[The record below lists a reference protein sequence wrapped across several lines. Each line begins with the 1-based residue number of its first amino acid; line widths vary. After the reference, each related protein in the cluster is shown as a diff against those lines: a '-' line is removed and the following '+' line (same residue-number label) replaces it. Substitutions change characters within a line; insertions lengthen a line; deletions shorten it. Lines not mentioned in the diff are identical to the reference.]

1 MHLLYTLRMVWS
13 QRFPLTPIPVSVA
26 TSTEERPALEKNV
39 FEFFVNL
46 MIFVEK
52 PLAALSLVT
61 RLVVALLY
69 LQTAEQ
75 GRQYSVPTSALTFR
89 DFVPRLELL
98 TLFRDFLGIFG
109 KAWKCAKR
117 HYFSLFCK
125 SYLVLFLSFIMVLW
139 FYAAPPQI

>member
-1 MHLLYTLRMVWS
+1 
-13 QRFPLTPIPVSVA
+13 VA

-75 GRQYSVPTSALTFR
+75 GRQCGVPTSALTFR

-98 TLFRDFLGIFG
+98 TLPGIF
-109 KAWKCAKR
+109 
-117 HYFSLFCK
+117 
-125 SYLVLFLSFIMVLW
+125 
-139 FYAAPPQI
+139 